1 MSHPQ
6 NVQPEGP
13 AAKAGLR
20 SDADFIYGADLVRH
34 ESENL
39 LKLIES
45 HKGKPLTL
53 YVYSAETDAC
63 REVTVTPNSA
73 WGGEGR

>member
-1 MSHPQ
+1 MHAQ

-13 AAKAGLR
+13 GAKAGLH
-20 SDADFIYGADLVRH
+20 SDTDFIYGADLVHH
-34 ESENL
+34 ESKDL
-39 LKLIES
+39 VTLIES
-45 HKGKPLTL
+45 HKGRPLTL
-53 YVYSAETDAC
+53 FVYNAETDAC